1 MIVGGD
7 KIAQIPNNSITYVN
21 SQNESN
27 HVSIDEGFGVKNNL
41 TSVKNESM
49 FPCASQVETLD
60 LQNENSRTALSFTN
74 KRIIK

>member
-1 MIVGGD
+1 
-7 KIAQIPNNSITYVN
+7 
-21 SQNESN
+21 
-27 HVSIDEGFGVKNNL
+27 VSIDEGFGFKNNL

-49 FPCASQVETLD
+49 FPCASQVESLN